1 MTWRAIVHDRQSQ
14 HVSAPTCPPPLPTGR
29 NLNCTNSGISPRDA
43 FVSYITAQ
51 IVRTIPPGRVFMTGD
66 DVRRQRKH
74 SWSCVQFTERALGER
89 VPVPKHQSYSCSAP
103 PRPPTRWRVPTT
115 SRGRKHMLQTHE
127 TLLSFFK
134 KIRCKHC
141 QSTEMFG
148 TLLPCP
154 HPQRVLTLA
163 NLTH

>member
-103 PRPPTRWRVPTT
+103 PAPRQGGGSPPPLVEGNTCFRPTRHCFHFLKKSDASIVKALRCL
-115 SRGRKHMLQTHE
+115 G
-127 TLLSFFK
+127 LSFPAPIF
-134 KIRCKHC
+134 
-141 QSTEMFG
+141 SEFS
-148 TLLPCP
+148 PW
-154 HPQRVLTLA
+154 LT
-163 NLTH
+163 